1 MSLKSF
7 DKFCENMIIGNGG
20 KEKIIYDERQ
30 KILQTKLWLEAMCIF
45 VLAGMTNILVMDKFF
60 NYAESYFFPMCLI
73 MIICF
78 FYYQFRCVA
87 KGCFIGING
96 VRPLKIS
103 SFWAI
108 FIGIFDSFIFVFD
121 DDVPL
126 ILSDGKIGDRL
137 IGIIMMASIV
147 IYGVVML
154 IVLHNIEKKNK
165 QDTD

>member
-7 DKFCENMIIGNGG
+7 DKFCESMITG
-20 KEKIIYDERQ
+20 KDVREKIIYDERQ
-30 KILQTKLWLEAMCIF
+30 KILQMKLWLEAMCIF
-45 VLAGMTNILVMDKFF
+45 ILAGMTNILVMDNFF

-87 KGCFIGING
+87 CGCFIGING
-96 VRPLKIS
+96 VRPLKTS
-103 SFWAI
+103 SVWAI
-108 FIGIFDSFIFVFD
+108 FIGILDGFIFIFD

-126 ILSDGKIGDRL
+126 ILSDGKISDRL
-137 IGIIMMASIV
+137 IGIIMTASIV

-154 IVLHNIEKKNK
+154 IVLHNIEKKNGES
-165 QDTD
+165 